1 MKEYCFSQKGSA
13 PFCDSFFV
21 FFIHFMCFPDT
32 FRHNNKKSNIFLQ
45 YVDVATSTP
54 TWYCG
59 KHDFCETASL
69 KELSNL
75 FPEFIKNYCISQK
88 A

>member
-1 MKEYCFSQKGSA
+1 MDDERIL
-13 PFCDSFFV
+13 FFAEGKRSLLR
-21 FFIHFMCFPDT
+21 FFFRIFYTFYDT
-32 FRHNNKKSNIFLQ
+32 LRYNNKKINKLLQ
-45 YVDVATSTP
+45 YVDIATSTP

-59 KHDFCETASL
+59 KHDFCETAPL